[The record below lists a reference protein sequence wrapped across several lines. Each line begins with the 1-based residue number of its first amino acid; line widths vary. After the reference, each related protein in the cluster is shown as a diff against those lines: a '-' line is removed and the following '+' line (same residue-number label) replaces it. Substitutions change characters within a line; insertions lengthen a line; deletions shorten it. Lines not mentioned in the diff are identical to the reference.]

1 MFLYFY
7 FISVFHKME
16 IDKFTHSWVSTS
28 IQVITWR
35 IIYHADV
42 RRGIIREPADFP
54 FLLCEFSLTV
64 TY

>member
-42 RRGIIREPADFP
+42 RRGITREPADWP

>member
-7 FISVFHKME
+7 FISVFLKME
-16 IDKFTHSWVSTS
+16 IDKFTHSWVSSS

-42 RRGIIREPADFP
+42 CRGITADWP

>member
-28 IQVITWR
+28 IQVITWG
-35 IIYHADV
+35 IIYHNTYV
-42 RRGIIREPADFP
+42 EELPGNLLIGLSCYVN
-54 FLLCEFSLTV
+54 FL
-64 TY
+64 